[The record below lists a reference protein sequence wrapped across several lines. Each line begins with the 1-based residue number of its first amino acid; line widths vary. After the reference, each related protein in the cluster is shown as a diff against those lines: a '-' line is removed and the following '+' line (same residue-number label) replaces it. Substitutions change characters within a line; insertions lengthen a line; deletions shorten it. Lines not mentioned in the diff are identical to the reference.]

1 MYFIRVSTTYQKW
14 HNNFRKRLSHLYP
27 QEGWENWSRIV
38 RLGPRGALLQKEPGV
53 AGTPLGREWSL
64 LDAAPH
70 LTTVERVIVVP
81 PSLPSLVSLYL
92 GSVARELVQGTP
104 YQHSPRLLY
113 PGDVASRVP
122 WLARQTPGAVEVRAR
137 ESLPH

>member
-1 MYFIRVSTTYQKW
+1 M
-14 HNNFRKRLSHLYP
+14 
-27 QEGWENWSRIV
+27 
-38 RLGPRGALLQKEPGV
+38 
-53 AGTPLGREWSL
+53 GREWSL

-113 PGDVASRVP
+113 PGEVASRVP
-122 WLARQTPGAVEVRAR
+122 WLACQTPGAVEVRAR
-137 ESLPH
+137 ECSTLSLSSGEKSGVQGPGQTRPVHCVGQCWVGRAGPATLHPQ